1 MERAEMDYDVY
12 VGVDVGK
19 TKHHAV
25 ALDGATGERLLSRP
39 FDQDEASIRELLEEA
54 SGHGKVLV
62 TVDQFG
68 NIGRLVVAVAKD
80 MGIDV
85 AHITPKDFKN
95 IAETY
100 KEGKSDAKDAFIIA
114 DVSLSTPRLIRTV
127 GTRDDAVAEIKV
139 LNSRRVD
146 IVKER
151 TRYYNRLHDLLLQV
165 SPPLEQLFEGDSLH
179 SDLAI
184 KIFERYGGPRGLKRA
199 GKARVSK
206 WAGSLKYQKTRG
218 PKKVEEVFEALGTMT
233 VELPA
238 TEVIEIQIKKLAKRI
253 LELDQEESELDAAI
267 EERADAVPE
276 TAILKSVPGIG
287 RVYGATIAAEIGD
300 INRFPDANHLASYGG
315 IAPVKEESGT
325 SVKKNKKRK
334 NGNRKLKNAFIESAQ
349 KAKRYDPRC
358 KAYYD
363 RKRAEGLQH
372 KQALRALAR
381 RRVDLI
387 YALLANGTFYEPSH
401 RAAA

>member
-19 TKHHAV
+19 TKHYAV
-25 ALDGATGERLLSRP
+25 ALDGAPGKRLFSRP
-39 FDQDEASIRELLEEA
+39 FGQDEASIRELLEDA
-54 SGHGKVLV
+54 SGYGKALV

-68 NIGRLVVAVAKD
+68 NIGRLVVAVGKD
-80 MGIDV
+80 MGLDV
-85 AHITPKDFKN
+85 AHITPKDFKD
-95 IAETY
+95 ISTTY

-114 DVSLSTPRLIRTV
+114 DVSLSTPRLIRPV
-127 GTRDDAVAEIKV
+127 GTRDGVIAEIKV
-139 LNSRRVD
+139 LNSRRAD

-151 TRYYNRLHDLLLQV
+151 TRYYNRLHDLLLQA
-165 SPPLEQLFEGDSLH
+165 SPPLEQLFEGEKLH
-179 SDLAI
+179 SGLAV
-184 KIFERYGGPRGLKRA
+184 KMFERYGGPRGLKRA

-206 WAGSLKYQKTRG
+206 WAGSVKCQKNRG
-218 PKKVEEVFEALGTMT
+218 PAMAEEVFEALGTMT

-238 TEVIEIQIKKLAKRI
+238 TEVIEIQIKKLARRI

-276 TAILKSVPGIG
+276 TAILKSIPGIG
-287 RVYGATIAAEIGD
+287 RVHGATIAAEIGD
-300 INRFPDANHLASYGG
+300 ISRFPDANHLASYGG

-325 SVKKNKKRK
+325 SVKKNKRRK
-334 NGNRKLKNAFIESAQ
+334 SGNRRLKNALIQSAQ
-349 KAKRYDPRC
+349 MAIRFDPRC
-358 KAYYD
+358 KAYYN
-363 RKRAEGLQH
+363 RKRAEGLKR

>member
-25 ALDGATGERLLSRP
+25 ALDGATGRRLFSRP
-39 FDQDEASIRELLEEA
+39 FGQDEASIRGLLEEA
-54 SGHGKVLV
+54 SGHGKALV

-80 MGIDV
+80 MGLDV
-85 AHITPKDFKN
+85 AHITPKDFKD
-95 IAETY
+95 ISATY

-114 DVSLSTPRLIRTV
+114 DVSLSIPRLIRPV
-127 GTRDDAVAEIKV
+127 GTRDDAIAEVKV
-139 LNSRRVD
+139 LNSRRAD

-151 TRYYNRLHDLLLQV
+151 TQYYNRLHDLLLQV
-165 SPPLEQLFEGDSLH
+165 SPPLEQLFEGNKLH
-179 SDLAI
+179 SSLVV
-184 KIFERYGGPRGLKRA
+184 KMLERYGGPSGLKRA

-206 WAGSLKYQKTRG
+206 WAGGVKYQKTRG
-218 PKKVEEVFEALGTMT
+218 PAMVEEVFEALRTMT

-238 TEVIEIQIKKLAKRI
+238 AEVIEMQVKKLAKRI
-253 LELDQEESELDAAI
+253 LELDREESELDAAI
-267 EERADAVPE
+267 EERADAMPE

-287 RVYGATIAAEIGD
+287 RVHGATIAAEIGD
-300 INRFPDANHLASYGG
+300 IGRFPDASHLASYGG
-315 IAPVKEESGT
+315 IAPVREESGT
-325 SVKKNKKRK
+325 SVKKSKKRK
-334 NGNRKLKNAFIESAQ
+334 GGNRRLKNALLQSAQ
-349 KAKRYDPRC
+349 KAMQHDPRC

-363 RKRAEGLQH
+363 RKRAEGLKH
-372 KQALRALAR
+372 GQALRALAR

-401 RAAA
+401 RAAV

>member
-19 TKHHAV
+19 TKHYAV
-25 ALDGATGERLLSRP
+25 ALDGATGKRLFSRP
-39 FDQDEASIRELLEEA
+39 FGQDEASIRELLEDA
-54 SGHGKVLV
+54 SGYGKALV

-68 NIGRLVVAVAKD
+68 NIGRLVVAVGKD
-80 MGIDV
+80 MGLDV
-85 AHITPKDFKN
+85 AHITPKDFKD
-95 IAETY
+95 ISTTY

-114 DVSLSTPRLIRTV
+114 DVSLSTPRLIRPV
-127 GTRDDAVAEIKV
+127 GTRDGVIAEIKV
-139 LNSRRVD
+139 LNSRRAD

-151 TRYYNRLHDLLLQV
+151 TRYYNRLHDLLLQA
-165 SPPLEQLFEGDSLH
+165 SPPLEQLFEGEKLH
-179 SDLAI
+179 SGLAV
-184 KIFERYGGPRGLKRA
+184 KMFERYGGPRGLKRA

-206 WAGSLKYQKTRG
+206 WAGSVKCQKNRG
-218 PKKVEEVFEALGTMT
+218 PAMAEEVFEALGTMT

-238 TEVIEIQIKKLAKRI
+238 TEVIEIQIKQLARRI

-276 TAILKSVPGIG
+276 TAILKSIPGIG
-287 RVYGATIAAEIGD
+287 RVHGATIAAEIGD
-300 INRFPDANHLASYGG
+300 ISRFPDANHLASYGG

-325 SVKKNKKRK
+325 SVKKNKRRK
-334 NGNRKLKNAFIESAQ
+334 SGNRRLKNALIQSAQ
-349 KAKRYDPRC
+349 MAIRFDPRC
-358 KAYYD
+358 KAYYN
-363 RKRAEGLQH
+363 RKRAEGLKR

>member
-114 DVSLSTPRLIRTV
+114 DVSLSTPR
-127 GTRDDAVAEIKV
+127 
-139 LNSRRVD
+139 
-146 IVKER
+146 
-151 TRYYNRLHDLLLQV
+151 
-165 SPPLEQLFEGDSLH
+165 
-179 SDLAI
+179 
-184 KIFERYGGPRGLKRA
+184 
-199 GKARVSK
+199 
-206 WAGSLKYQKTRG
+206 
-218 PKKVEEVFEALGTMT
+218 
-233 VELPA
+233 
-238 TEVIEIQIKKLAKRI
+238 
-253 LELDQEESELDAAI
+253 
-267 EERADAVPE
+267 
-276 TAILKSVPGIG
+276 
-287 RVYGATIAAEIGD
+287 
-300 INRFPDANHLASYGG
+300 
-315 IAPVKEESGT
+315 
-325 SVKKNKKRK
+325 
-334 NGNRKLKNAFIESAQ
+334 
-349 KAKRYDPRC
+349 
-358 KAYYD
+358 
-363 RKRAEGLQH
+363 
-372 KQALRALAR
+372 
-381 RRVDLI
+381 
-387 YALLANGTFYEPSH
+387 
-401 RAAA
+401 

>member
-1 MERAEMDYDVY
+1 MERAEIDYDVY

-19 TKHHAV
+19 TKHYAV
-25 ALDGATGERLLSRP
+25 ALDGATGKRLFSRP
-39 FDQDEASIRELLEEA
+39 FAQDEASIRELLEDVK
-54 SGHGKVLV
+54 SYGKALV

-80 MGIDV
+80 MGLDV
-85 AHITPKDFKN
+85 AHITPKDFKD
-95 IAETY
+95 ISATY

-114 DVSLSTPRLIRTV
+114 DVSLSTPRLIRPV
-127 GTRDDAVAEIKV
+127 GERDDAIAEIKV
-139 LNSRRVD
+139 LNSRRAD

-151 TRYYNRLHDLLLQV
+151 TQYYNRLHDLLLQA
-165 SPPLEQLFEGDSLH
+165 SPPLEQLFEGNKLH
-179 SDLAI
+179 SSLVV
-184 KIFERYGGPRGLKRA
+184 KMFERYGGPRGLKRA

-206 WAGSLKYQKTRG
+206 WAGSIKYQKNRG
-218 PKKVEEVFEALGTMT
+218 PEMVGGVFEALRTMT

-238 TEVIEIQIKKLAKRI
+238 AEVIEMQVKKLAKRI
-253 LELDQEESELDAAI
+253 LELDREESELDAAI
-267 EERADAVPE
+267 EERADAMPE

-287 RVYGATIAAEIGD
+287 RVHGATIAAEIGD
-300 INRFPDANHLASYGG
+300 IGRFPDASHLASYGG
-315 IAPVKEESGT
+315 IAPVREESGT

-334 NGNRKLKNAFIESAQ
+334 GGNRRLKNALLQSAQ
-349 KAKRYDPRC
+349 KAMQYDPRC

-363 RKRAEGLQH
+363 RKRAEGLKH
-372 KQALRALAR
+372 RQALRALAR